1 MGLVLDIIVE
11 ILILLDDSGTVVCI
25 VHPCS
30 LKIMLKYLRMKCHD
44 AWNSILNGLQ
54 RKERKGEANIV
65 KC

>member
-44 AWNSILNGLQ
+44 A
-54 RKERKGEANIV
+54 
-65 KC
+65 